1 MSKTKIYLLSKSNPT
16 YADSIQIRFNFIINL
31 FRYMDR
37 GGGGSI
43 DRGGEGTLGEGR
55 GRGSGR
61 GGSMV
66 RGGGRRELGGGIH
79 GSGCKL

>member
-55 GRGSGR
+55 GRGSGE
-61 GGSMV
+61 
-66 RGGGRRELGGGIH
+66 RERWIH
-79 GSGCKL
+79 GSWWWEEGAGGGDPWIGV